1 MTVSV
6 DVGEGEVRIGVVDTG
21 PGIPR
26 DLQGR
31 LFEKF
36 VRLPFG
42 EGQAEGSGLGLA
54 ISRRIVEAHGGRIW
68 VESEEGRGAAFFWT
82 LPLRQA

>member
-1 MTVSV
+1 V
-6 DVGEGEVRIGVVDTG
+6 GVVDTG

-26 DLQGR
+26 DLQER

-36 VRLPFG
+36 VRIG

-54 ISRRIVEAHGGRIW
+54 ICRRIVEAHGGRIW
-68 VESEEGRGAAFFWT
+68 VESEESRGAAFYFT
-82 LPLRQA
+82 LPL